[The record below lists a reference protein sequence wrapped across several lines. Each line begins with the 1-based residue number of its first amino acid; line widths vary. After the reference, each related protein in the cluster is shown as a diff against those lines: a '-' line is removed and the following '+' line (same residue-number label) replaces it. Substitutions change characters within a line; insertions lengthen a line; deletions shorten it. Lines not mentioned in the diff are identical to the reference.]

1 MEAAIKAG
9 SLVRLDE
16 YWGESLGLVLRRF
29 PAGLGMI
36 LPDDADPDGPPS
48 DHFSWYYVLFPGG
61 AKRWVYQ
68 ELVYL
73 A

>member
-16 YWGESLGLVLRRF
+16 YWGESLEHRPRPF
-29 PAGLGMI
+29 PAQLGMI

-48 DHFSWYYVLFPGG
+48 DYCNWYYILFPCG
-61 AKRWVYQ
+61 ARRWLIQ
-68 ELVYL
+68 ESVHL